1 MRGKYVFTFLS
12 SLFSFARRTNTAEEP
27 VWGWCRATETRKQL
41 DMRPAGWSPLLAQ
54 TGSHIQRHTQEFNA
68 LEEVPSAETPWPL
81 QLMLVCAVDKGGG
94 WYKDQEM

>member
-1 MRGKYVFTFLS
+1 MCSRFSPVCFLLQEGLTQQRS
-12 SLFSFARRTNTAEEP
+12 QFGVGAEQPKLGNSF
-27 VWGWCRATETRKQL
+27 

-81 QLMLVCAVDKGGG
+81 QLMLVCAVDKGGR